1 MGEQLGF
8 RMQLTKKRLRDIS
21 LKNKI
26 RICLFIVSVAA
37 VLIIGIYSYRTAER
51 ELIRNSED
59 AVLNLQVQGGKSLDD
74 RINAFEDA
82 TFQILQA
89 SNIEKLLGYSSDE
102 AEKRRIINE
111 GLPTVVTQHS
121 VLMNYTS
128 FALLQPLSGVTYSY
142 YRGNEKKLGAAQ
154 EKDLL
159 ETLDEKVDLH
169 HIKRWI
175 NHDGQVYFVRQVVNT
190 DLREEGILCF
200 AVDQSFFTIIGEGIP
215 YLSDEKMMIH
225 SLQGEELYGG
235 DDPLQSRIFDAL
247 DIGGMKRYGDF
258 CSERLDM
265 DRDTFSVTAIRT
277 PLNGWTLISYFR
289 HSEILK
295 GIRTIVRAI
304 NWIILAVTAAV
315 LAVTALISH
324 TITRNVT
331 IIEEGTKHYEEGDFS
346 YRIRPVSYDEVGLLG
361 LQLNYMA
368 LRLDELIR
376 TLRLREEEK
385 KRLEIETLQAQIN
398 PHFLYNT
405 LGSLKWAAFRNGQ
418 KELAASLDALIQL
431 LRFTIKK
438 ADGMVTVEEEL
449 SYIKNYIAIEHMR
462 YGEGFLVEY
471 EVDEAVRNTEIPGF
485 ILQPLVENSIIH
497 GLDQTRPDGRIVIRA
512 RQENSFLMIEVED
525 NGLGIPAEKLEHIL
539 EPETEHKSRGLNS
552 IGMKIVDRRLSEIY
566 GEKYHTDIQSEEGK
580 GTRIRLNIPCGKEGA
595 A

>member
-1 MGEQLGF
+1 M
-8 RMQLTKKRLRDIS
+8 
-21 LKNKI
+21 
-26 RICLFIVSVAA
+26 
-37 VLIIGIYSYRTAER
+37 
-51 ELIRNSED
+51 
-59 AVLNLQVQGGKSLDD
+59 
-74 RINAFEDA
+74 
-82 TFQILQA
+82 
-89 SNIEKLLGYSSDE
+89 
-102 AEKRRIINE
+102 
-111 GLPTVVTQHS
+111 
-121 VLMNYTS
+121 
-128 FALLQPLSGVTYSY
+128 
-142 YRGNEKKLGAAQ
+142 
-154 EKDLL
+154 
-159 ETLDEKVDLH
+159 
-169 HIKRWI
+169 
-175 NHDGQVYFVRQVVNT
+175 
-190 DLREEGILCF
+190 
-200 AVDQSFFTIIGEGIP
+200 
-215 YLSDEKMMIH
+215 
-225 SLQGEELYGG
+225 
-235 DDPLQSRIFDAL
+235 QSRIFDAL